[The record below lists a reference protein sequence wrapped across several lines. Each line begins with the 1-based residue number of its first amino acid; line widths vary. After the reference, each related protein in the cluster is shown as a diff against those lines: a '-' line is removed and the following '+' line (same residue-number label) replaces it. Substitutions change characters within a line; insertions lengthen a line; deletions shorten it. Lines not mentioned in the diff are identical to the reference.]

1 MFHSGE
7 TQIRD
12 NGSALLNILLAASE
26 VVPYAKTGGL
36 ADVAGA
42 LPKALS
48 RLGHTVRVVMP
59 RYKVEKIESTAERMQ
74 GNLRVPFNFGER
86 RTAVY
91 VDRSGEV
98 PAYFIDAPEYFS
110 RAKLYGE
117 SDDPERFAF
126 FSRSVLEFAKALK
139 ENIDIIHLN
148 DWMTGLVP
156 AYLKTAYIGDPAFDG
171 TRTLFTIHNIAFPG
185 FFRPDELARFGLPEW
200 LNRAEGGVEFYGLAS
215 SLKAGLVFSDA
226 ISTVSPRYAA
236 EIQTPE
242 FGERFDGLLR
252 ARRDHL
258 FGILNGVDYDEWN
271 PETDKHILETF
282 SERDLT
288 GKAECKRDL
297 LRAFGLPEETSRP
310 LIGCISRLSN
320 QKGFDLILAIADQ
333 MLERGVNFVLLGSGE
348 EAYERAFQN
357 LRDAKRSQV
366 GVYLGFSNE
375 LAHKIEAG
383 ADMFLMPS
391 RFEPCGLNQMYSL
404 KYGTVP
410 IVRAAGGL
418 DDTIENFER
427 TTGQGNGFKFYEYDS
442 GRLLEKIDEA
452 LSIYS
457 EPNTWRK
464 LLLNGMRADY
474 SWEAS
479 ARHYVDL
486 YKKLGAVGASATV

>member
-1 MFHSGE
+1 M
-7 TQIRD
+7 QIDD
-12 NGSALLNILLAASE
+12 NGSGLLNILLAASE

-42 LPKALS
+42 LPKALA
-48 RLGHTVRVVMP
+48 RLGHNVRVIMP
-59 RYKVEKIESTAERMQ
+59 RYKLEKIETAGDLME
-74 GNLRVPFNFGER
+74 GELRVPINFGER
-86 RTAVY
+86 RVPVY

-98 PAYFIDAPEYFS
+98 PVYFVDAPEYFS
-110 RAKLYGE
+110 RGKLYGE

-126 FSRSVLEFAKALK
+126 FSRSILEFAKALN
-139 ENIDIIHLN
+139 EPIDVIHLN

-156 AYLKTAYIGDPAFDG
+156 AYLKTAYSSDPAFEG

-185 FFRPDELARFGLPEW
+185 LFRPEELSRLGLPEW
-200 LNRAEGGVEFYGLAS
+200 LNRAEGGIEFYGLLS
-215 SLKAGLVFSDA
+215 SLKSGLVFSDA
-226 ISTVSPRYAA
+226 ISTVSLRYAA

-252 ARRDHL
+252 SKRDVL

-271 PETDKHILETF
+271 PETDKHIVAKY
-282 SERDLT
+282 SEKDLT

-297 LRAFGLPEETSRP
+297 LQAFGIPEELERP
-310 LIGCISRLSN
+310 LIGCISRLSD

-333 MLERGVNFVLLGSGE
+333 MLERGVSFVLLGSGE
-348 EAYERAFQN
+348 EAYERAFQS
-357 LRDAKRSQV
+357 LRDARRSQV

-418 DDTIENFER
+418 DDTIENFEP
-427 TTGQGNGFKFYEYDS
+427 TTQRGNGFKFYEYDS
-442 GRLLEKIDEA
+442 LRLLEKIDEA
-452 LSIYS
+452 LSVYG
-457 EPNTWRK
+457 ERDLWRK
-464 LLLNGMRADY
+464 LMLNGMRDDF
-474 SWEAS
+474 SWGAS
-479 ARHYVDL
+479 ARHYIEL
-486 YKKLGAVGASATV
+486 YKKLVGVGASATV

>member
-1 MFHSGE
+1 
-7 TQIRD
+7 
-12 NGSALLNILLAASE
+12 LNILLVASE

-42 LPKALS
+42 LPKALA
-48 RLGHTVRVVMP
+48 RLGHNVRVVMP
-59 RYKVEKIESTAERMQ
+59 RYKVEKIETAGELME
-74 GNLRVPFNFGER
+74 GELRVPFNFGER
-86 RTAVY
+86 RVAVY
-91 VDRSGEV
+91 VDRSGEAPV
-98 PAYFIDAPEYFS
+98 YFIDAPEYFS

-126 FSRSVLEFAKALK
+126 FSRSVLEFAKALN
-139 ENIDIIHLN
+139 EQIDIIHLN

-156 AYLKTAYIGDPAFDG
+156 AYLKTAYGGDSAFED

-185 FFRPDELARFGLPEW
+185 LFRPEELPRFGLPEW
-200 LNRAEGGVEFYGLAS
+200 LNRAEGGIEFYGLAS
-215 SLKAGLVFSDA
+215 SLKSGLVFSDA
-226 ISTVSPRYAA
+226 ISTVSLRYAA

-252 ARRDHL
+252 SRRDHL

-271 PETDKHILETF
+271 PENDKHIFETF
-282 SERDLT
+282 SEKDLT
-288 GKAECKRDL
+288 GKVECKRDL
-297 LRAFGLPEETSRP
+297 LRAFGLPEELDQP
-310 LIGCISRLSN
+310 LIGCISRLSD

-333 MLERGVNFVLLGSGE
+333 VLDREVNFVLLGSGE
-348 EAYERAFQN
+348 ETYERAFQN
-357 LRDAKRSQV
+357 LRDAMRSQV

-418 DDTIENFER
+418 DDTIENFDR
-427 TTGQGNGFKFYEYDS
+427 ATQRGNGFKFHEYKPE
-442 GRLLEKIDEA
+442 RLLEKIDEA
-452 LSIYS
+452 LSVYA
-457 EPNTWRK
+457 ERNVWRK
-464 LLLNGMRADY
+464 LMLNGMQADY
-474 SWEAS
+474 SWDTS
-479 ARHYVDL
+479 ARRYLDL
-486 YKKLGAVGASATV
+486 YKNLVAVGASATV